1 MLYYFP
7 SFHILYKETNV
18 SIFSSKSGP
27 LLISSCYTVQ
37 WSEALPVQKL
47 GSNIGPWQPATPCDR
62 EVNKLPAC
70 FAVIFQGSCF
80 CGGRGGV
87 VSRTKPSLHP
97 RASRIYRKWKEAGLH
112 VGSGAKD
119 WRHVRI
125 SCFSVKE
132 IWNHVDLVMA
142 TPLRAIKDTST
153 LKML

>member
-1 MLYYFP
+1 MKFNTTELYQNLGFVLHP
-7 SFHILYKETNV
+7 SHGIQQHNGNKYIDAVKNPSVICCTISRPPILYGKRQNV

-47 GSNIGPWQPATPCDR
+47 VSNIGPWQPATLCDR

-97 RASRIYRKWKEAGLH
+97 RASRIYRK
-112 VGSGAKD
+112 
-119 WRHVRI
+119 
-125 SCFSVKE
+125 
-132 IWNHVDLVMA
+132 
-142 TPLRAIKDTST
+142 
-153 LKML
+153 